1 MGRSGD
7 MAGRTFKKKI
17 RETIIA
23 ILTRYDVERIAIFGS
38 YARGEAGAK
47 SDIDILVRFAHPKSL
62 LQIVRIEEEIEESLR
77 IPVDL
82 ITEKAVS
89 PYLTDSIRRD
99 EVVIYG

>member
-7 MAGRTFKKKI
+7 MAGRTLKKKI
-17 RETIIA
+17 RDTIIA
-23 ILTRYDVERIAIFGS
+23 ILTRYDAEQIAIFGS

-62 LQIVRIEEEIEESLR
+62 LQIIRIEEEIEASLK